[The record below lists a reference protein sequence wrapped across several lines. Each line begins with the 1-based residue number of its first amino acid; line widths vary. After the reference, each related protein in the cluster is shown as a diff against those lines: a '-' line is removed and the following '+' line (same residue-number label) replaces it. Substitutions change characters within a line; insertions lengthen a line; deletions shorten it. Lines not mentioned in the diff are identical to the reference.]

1 MEYTGVNSDLLK
13 EDAEKALFE
22 AASKAS
28 EASLAAWEAGDYS
41 SVVAV
46 PATLVPAI
54 NKFFE
59 DVMVMDKDEAIKA
72 NRLQL
77 VRLAYS
83 VMAIIGDISALK

>member
-1 MEYTGVNSDLLK
+1 MLK
-13 EDAEKALFE
+13 RLFE

-28 EASLAAWEAGDYS
+28 EASSAAWEAGDYDA
-41 SVVAV
+41 VVAV

-72 NRLQL
+72 NRFTTRSFSIQCNGYYW
-77 VRLAYS
+77 RY
-83 VMAIIGDISALK
+83 